1 MVKTDASAME
11 ARPTMPERAISSE
24 LQGRKEIIFL
34 EPERKHPNLSPALRE
49 WLDRV
54 IVPALAREF
63 LAEQDFLASAQPV
76 AESAIAASAE
86 RDR

>member
-1 MVKTDASAME
+1 
-11 ARPTMPERAISSE
+11 
-24 LQGRKEIIFL
+24 L

-54 IVPALAREF
+54 IVPALVREF
-63 LAEQDFLASAQPV
+63 LAEQDFLAAQPVV

>member
-1 MVKTDASAME
+1 
-11 ARPTMPERAISSE
+11 
-24 LQGRKEIIFL
+24 L

-63 LAEQDFLASAQPV
+63 LAEQDFLASAQQVV